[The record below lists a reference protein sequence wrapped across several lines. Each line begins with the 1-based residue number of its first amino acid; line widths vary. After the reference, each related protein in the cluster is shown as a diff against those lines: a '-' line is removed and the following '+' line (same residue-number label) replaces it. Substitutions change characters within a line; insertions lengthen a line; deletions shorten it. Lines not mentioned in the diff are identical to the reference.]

1 MKERLKGQTTGFIGL
16 PISSLLR
23 DRMLSAMAK
32 GRGDMDWSANALGA
46 TEDAGLSVKA

>member
-32 GRGDMDWSANALGA
+32 GEA
-46 TEDAGLSVKA
+46 TWIGQPMRWEPPRMRD